1 MSAPARAA
9 IDIGT
14 NSTNLLIVD
23 GDGRRERW
31 VTVTRLGKDVDQR
44 RRFDPHAVERTL
56 ATLREYRG
64 RIDERHVIDL
74 RVAATSGARDAEDR
88 DTVLARF
95 AEVLD
100 TAPELLSGEKE
111 GRLAFRGATSDLD
124 RELAP
129 FLVVDIGGGSTELVL
144 GTDDPQ
150 ATVSMDVGAVRLTEA
165 ELHGDPPEP
174 DELANALAV
183 AQAHLDDA
191 LLAVPALAEATTV
204 VGIAGTITTV
214 AAVEIGLPTYDPE
227 LIHGFQLRR
236 EAVEDVFR
244 TLATEPLADRVHNP
258 GLPPERADVIV
269 GGCCM
274 LVTILRRLQLP
285 AIRVSDRNLLD
296 GLLEESSA

>member
-23 GDGRRERW
+23 GDGHRERW

-44 RRFDPHAVERTL
+44 RFDPEAVERTL
-56 ATLREYRG
+56 ATLREYRA
-64 RIDERHVIDL
+64 RIDERNVTDF
-74 RVAATSGARDAEDR
+74 RVAATSGARRRGSRRRPGA
-88 DTVLARF
+88 F

-100 TAPELLSGEKE
+100 TAPSCSPARKSGS
-111 GRLAFRGATSDLD
+111 RFAATSDLH

-165 ELHGDPPEP
+165 ELHGDPPAP

-183 AQAHLDDA
+183 AQAHL
-191 LLAVPALAEATTV
+191 EARCS
-204 VGIAGTITTV
+204 
-214 AAVEIGLPTYDPE
+214 PCRPWP
-227 LIHGFQLRR
+227 RR
-236 EAVEDVFR
+236 A
-244 TLATEPLADRVHNP
+244 P
-258 GLPPERADVIV
+258 
-269 GGCCM
+269 
-274 LVTILRRLQLP
+274 
-285 AIRVSDRNLLD
+285 
-296 GLLEESSA
+296 SSASPARSPPSPRSRSACRPTIRS

>member
-23 GDGRRERW
+23 GDGHRERW

-44 RRFDPHAVERTL
+44 RRSIRRRSSAPWPPCASTAL
-56 ATLREYRG
+56 GSTS
-64 RIDERHVIDL
+64 
-74 RVAATSGARDAEDR
+74 ATSPTSGSRLRPARDAEDR
-88 DTVLARF
+88 DAVLARF

-100 TAPELLSGEKE
+100 TAPELLSGEEE
-111 GRLAFRGATSDLD
+111 GRLAFRGATSDLH

-150 ATVSMDVGAVRLTEA
+150 ATVSMDVGGVRLTEA
-165 ELHGDPPEP
+165 ELHGDPPAP

-183 AQAHLDDA
+183 AQAHLEDA
-191 LLAVPALAEATTV
+191 LLAVPALAEASTV

-227 LIHGFQLRR
+227 LIHGFQLQR

-244 TLATEPLADRVHNP
+244 TLATEPLAARVHNP

-285 AIRVSDRNLLD
+285 AIRVSDHNLLD
-296 GLLEESSA
+296 GLLEESST